1 MDYKVEIADTTY
13 YKSDIS
19 SVVIKRPLFDKLS
32 VGNACSAELDISIW
46 PISTIPKMAK
56 LVPWVREDGAS
67 SWTKLGEFYIYTRET
82 TDDLMHIVA
91 YDTMMRAEQ
100 VWIPRQDLE
109 FPETGLPMTDA
120 VTEIARLMNIG
131 IDSRTSLNS
140 SYTIDYPANDYT
152 LRDVLGYIAAA
163 NSGNWI
169 ITASGQLLLV
179 PLFSSMP
186 VETSYLVDERGNS
199 ITFGGVRVII

>member
-1 MDYKVEIADTTY
+1 MDYKVEIADITY

-19 SVVIKRPLFDKLS
+19 SVAIKRPLFDKLS

-56 LVPWVREDGAS
+56 LVPWVREDDTS
-67 SWTKLGEFYIYTRET
+67 SWTKLGDFYIYTREI
-82 TDDLMHIVA
+82 TDELMHIVA
-91 YDTMMRAEQ
+91 YDSMMRAEQ
-100 VWIPRQDLE
+100 IWIPDQSLE
-109 FPETGLPMTDA
+109 FPMSMVSA
-120 VTEIARLMNIG
+120 VNTIAG
-131 IDSRTSLNS
+131 IMGISVDSRTRINS

-152 LRDVLGYIAAA
+152 LRDILGYIAAA

-186 VETSYLVDERGNS
+186 TETNYLIDERGNS
-199 ITFGGVRVII
+199 ITFGGVRIIV

>member
-1 MDYKVEIADTTY
+1 MDYKVEIAGATY

-56 LVPWVREDGAS
+56 LVPWVREDDTS
-67 SWTKLGEFYIYTRET
+67 SWTKLGDFYIYTRET
-82 TDDLMHIVA
+82 TDDLMRIVA
-91 YDTMMRAEQ
+91 YDSMMLAEQ
-100 VWIPRQDLE
+100 TWIPDQSLE
-109 FPETGLPMTDA
+109 FPMSMVSA
-120 VTEIARLMNIG
+120 VNIIAG
-131 IDSRTSLNS
+131 IMGIDVDSRTLINS

-152 LRDVLGYIAAA
+152 LRDILGYIASA

-169 ITASGQLLLV
+169 ITANGQLLLV
-179 PLFSSMP
+179 PMFSSTP
-186 VETSYLVDERGNS
+186 VETNYLIDERGNS
-199 ITFGGVRVII
+199 ITFGGVRVVV

>member
-1 MDYKVEIADTTY
+1 MDYKVEIAGTTY

-19 SVVIKRPLFDKLS
+19 SAVIKRPLFDKLS

-56 LVPWVREDGAS
+56 LVPWVREDSAS
-67 SWTKLGEFYIYTRET
+67 SWTKLGDFYIYTREII
-82 TDDLMHIVA
+82 DDLMRIVA
-91 YDTMMRAEQ
+91 YDSMMLAEQ
-100 VWIPRQDLE
+100 IWVPDQSLE
-109 FPETGLPMTDA
+109 FPMSMASA
-120 VTEIARLMNIG
+120 VNIIAGIMGIG
-131 IDSRTSLNS
+131 VDSRTQINS

-152 LRDVLGYIAAA
+152 LRDILGYIASA

-169 ITASGQLLLV
+169 ITSSGQLLLV

-186 VETSYLVDERGNS
+186 VETNYLIDERGNS
-199 ITFGGVRVII
+199 ITFGGVRITI

>member
-56 LVPWVREDGAS
+56 LVPWVREDVTS
-67 SWTKLGEFYIYTRET
+67 SWTKLGDFYIYTREI
-82 TDDLMHIVA
+82 TDELMHIVA
-91 YDTMMRAEQ
+91 YDSMMRAEQ
-100 VWIPRQDLE
+100 IWIPDQSLE
-109 FPETGLPMTDA
+109 FPMSMVSA
-120 VTEIARLMNIG
+120 VNTIAG
-131 IDSRTSLNS
+131 IMGISVDSRTRINS

-152 LRDVLGYIAAA
+152 LRDILGYIAAA

-169 ITASGQLLLV
+169 ITASGKLLLV

-186 VETSYLVDERGNS
+186 TETSYLVDERGNS

>member
-56 LVPWVREDGAS
+56 LVPWVREDATS
-67 SWTKLGEFYIYTRET
+67 SWTKLGDFYIYTREI
-82 TDDLMHIVA
+82 TDELMHIVA
-91 YDTMMRAEQ
+91 YDSMMRAEQ
-100 VWIPRQDLE
+100 IWIPDQSLE
-109 FPETGLPMTDA
+109 FPMSMVSA
-120 VTEIARLMNIG
+120 VNTIADIMG
-131 IDSRTSLNS
+131 IEVDSRTTIDN

-186 VETSYLVDERGNS
+186 TETNYLIDERGNS
-199 ITFGGVRVII
+199 ITFGGVRIIV

>member
-56 LVPWVREDGAS
+56 LVPWVREDATS
-67 SWTKLGEFYIYTRET
+67 SWTKLGDFYIYTREI
-82 TDDLMHIVA
+82 TDELMHIVA
-91 YDTMMRAEQ
+91 YDSMMRAEQ
-100 VWIPRQDLE
+100 IWIPDQSLE
-109 FPETGLPMTDA
+109 FPMSMVSA
-120 VTEIARLMNIG
+120 VNTIAGIMGIG
-131 IDSRTSLNS
+131 IDSRTQINS

-186 VETSYLVDERGNS
+186 TETSYLIDERGNS
-199 ITFGGVRVII
+199 ITFGGVRIIV

>member
-56 LVPWVREDGAS
+56 LVPWVREDDTS
-67 SWTKLGEFYIYTRET
+67 SWTKLGDFYIYTREI
-82 TDDLMHIVA
+82 TDELMHIVA
-91 YDTMMRAEQ
+91 YDSMMRAEQ
-100 VWIPRQDLE
+100 IWVPDQSLE
-109 FPETGLPMTDA
+109 FPMSMVSA
-120 VTEIARLMNIG
+120 VNIIAGIMDIG
-131 IDSRTSLNS
+131 IDSRTQINS

-152 LRDVLGYIAAA
+152 LRDILGYIAAA

-179 PLFSSMP
+179 PLFSSTP
-186 VETSYLVDERGNS
+186 VEISYLVDERGNS
-199 ITFGGVRVII
+199 ITFGGVRIIV

>member
-19 SVVIKRPLFDKLS
+19 SAVIKRPLFDRLS

-56 LVPWVREDGAS
+56 LVPWVREDDTS
-67 SWTKLGEFYIYTRET
+67 SWTKLGDFYIYTREI
-82 TDDLMHIVA
+82 TDELMHIVA
-91 YDTMMRAEQ
+91 YDSMMRAEQ
-100 VWIPRQDLE
+100 IWIPDQSLE
-109 FPETGLPMTDA
+109 FPMSMVSA
-120 VTEIARLMNIG
+120 VNTIADIMSIEV
-131 IDSRTSLNS
+131 DSRTTIDS

-179 PLFSSMP
+179 PLFSSTP
-186 VETSYLVDERGNS
+186 VEISYLVDEYGNS
-199 ITFGGVRVII
+199 ITFGGVRIIV

>member
-1 MDYKVEIADTTY
+1 MDYKVEIAGTTY

-56 LVPWVREDGAS
+56 LVPWVREDDTS
-67 SWTKLGEFYIYTRET
+67 SWTKLGDFYIYTREI
-82 TDDLMHIVA
+82 TDELMHIVA
-91 YDTMMRAEQ
+91 YDSMMRAEQ
-100 VWIPRQDLE
+100 IWIPDQSLE
-109 FPETGLPMTDA
+109 FPMSMVSA
-120 VTEIARLMNIG
+120 VNIIAGIMGIG
-131 IDSRTSLNS
+131 IDSRTQINS

-186 VETSYLVDERGNS
+186 TETSYLIDERGNS
-199 ITFGGVRVII
+199 ITFGGVRIIV

>member
-32 VGNACSAELDISIW
+32 VGNACSAELDISLW
-46 PISTIPKMAK
+46 PIGTIPKMAK
-56 LVPWVREDGAS
+56 LVPWVREDDTS
-67 SWTKLGEFYIYTRET
+67 SWTKLGDFYIYTRET
-82 TDDLMHIVA
+82 TDDLMRIVA
-91 YDTMMRAEQ
+91 YDSMILAEQ
-100 VWIPRQDLE
+100 TWIPDQSLE
-109 FPETGLPMTDA
+109 FPMSMVRA
-120 VTEIARLMNIG
+120 VSIIAG
-131 IDSRTSLNS
+131 IMGIDVDSRTLINS

-152 LRDVLGYIAAA
+152 LRDILGYIASA

-186 VETSYLVDERGNS
+186 VETNYLIDESGNS
-199 ITFGGVRVII
+199 ITFGGVRVIV

>member
-13 YKSDIS
+13 YKGDIS

-56 LVPWVREDGAS
+56 LVPWVREDATS
-67 SWTKLGEFYIYTRET
+67 SWTKLGDFYIYTREI
-82 TDDLMHIVA
+82 TDELMHIVA
-91 YDTMMRAEQ
+91 YDSMMRAEQ
-100 VWIPRQDLE
+100 IWIPDQSLE
-109 FPETGLPMTDA
+109 FPMSMVSA
-120 VTEIARLMNIG
+120 VNTIAG
-131 IDSRTSLNS
+131 IMGISVDSRTRINS

-169 ITASGQLLLV
+169 ITASGKLLLV

-186 VETSYLVDERGNS
+186 TETSYLVDERGNS

>member
-56 LVPWVREDGAS
+56 LVPWVREDDTS
-67 SWTKLGEFYIYTRET
+67 SWTKLGDFYIYTREI
-82 TDDLMHIVA
+82 TDELMHIVA
-91 YDTMMRAEQ
+91 YDSMMRAEQ
-100 VWIPRQDLE
+100 IWIPDQSLE
-109 FPETGLPMTDA
+109 FPMSMVNA
-120 VTEIARLMNIG
+120 VNTIAGIMDIG
-131 IDSRTSLNS
+131 IDSRTQINS

-163 NSGNWI
+163 NVGNWI

-186 VETSYLVDERGNS
+186 VETNYLIDERGNS
-199 ITFGGVRVII
+199 ITFGGVRIIV

>member
-56 LVPWVREDGAS
+56 LVPWVRENDES
-67 SWTKLGEFYIYTRET
+67 SWTKLGDFYIYTREI
-82 TDDLMHIVA
+82 TDELMHIVA
-91 YDTMMRAEQ
+91 YDSMMRAEQ
-100 VWIPRQDLE
+100 IWIPDQSLE
-109 FPETGLPMTDA
+109 FPMSMVSA
-120 VTEIARLMNIG
+120 VNIIAG
-131 IDSRTSLNS
+131 IMGIEVDSRTTIDS

-169 ITASGQLLLV
+169 ITANSQLLLV
-179 PLFSSMP
+179 PLFSAMP
-186 VETSYLVDERGNS
+186 TETSYLIDERGNS
-199 ITFGGVRVII
+199 ITFGGVRIIV